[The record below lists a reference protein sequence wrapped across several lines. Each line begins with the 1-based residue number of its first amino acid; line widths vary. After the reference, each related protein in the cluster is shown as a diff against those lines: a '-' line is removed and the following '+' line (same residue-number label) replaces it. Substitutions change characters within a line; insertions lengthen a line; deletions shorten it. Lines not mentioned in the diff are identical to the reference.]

1 MAVRV
6 DDQFF
11 SSKRITDDDVRLFAD
26 ISGDHNP
33 LHLDAEFASTT
44 MFKRRIVHGVLT
56 VSLISAALASM
67 PGMIILLNF
76 SLSFE
81 KPVYINDDLTAIV
94 TVRSIQDGKIHMAAE
109 VTRGNDRVVS
119 GTVDVLRR

>member
-1 MAVRV
+1 
-6 DDQFF
+6 
-11 SSKRITDDDVRLFAD
+11 
-26 ISGDHNP
+26 
-33 LHLDAEFASTT
+33 

>member
-1 MAVRV
+1 MTVRV

-11 SSKRITDDDVRLFAD
+11 SSKRIADDDVRLFAD

-67 PGMIILLNF
+67 PGTIILLNF

-81 KPVYINDDLTAIV
+81 KPVYINDDLTAKV
-94 TVRSIQDGKIHMAAE
+94 TVRRDPGRQIHMVAK
-109 VTRGNDRVVS
+109 VTRGNDIVS